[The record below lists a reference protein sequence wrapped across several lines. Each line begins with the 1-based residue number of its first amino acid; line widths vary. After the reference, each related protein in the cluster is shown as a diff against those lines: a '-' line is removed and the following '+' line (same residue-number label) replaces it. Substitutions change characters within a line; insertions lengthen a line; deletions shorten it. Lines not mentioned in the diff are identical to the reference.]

1 MAEAENSAYCGP
13 ILGSNSPG
21 TRTRMQTPSC
31 GDFLEGYYSAA
42 AEPIEQYI
50 TMLHDKV
57 QNDNIHMHLYTNPAQ
72 GYLPDEIVAE
82 AQKFFDRAEELVQN
96 DKELLERVRVA
107 RMPITYARIFPR
119 NGYELKDG
127 LLRFQGDLATV
138 PEAAAF
144 IEQMTKHGFQ
154 TIREWGGDPKQL
166 MMWAMADNTPLPYVS
181 LQNEQLAVD
190 VLPMFGGRAARIVDR
205 ASGQCVT
212 SYNVPNALY
221 FPFAGGEETRVGT
234 ALQAPAGTSLAQF
247 NVVEKTDRSVTLE
260 AISLGFQ
267 LRRILT
273 LAPDEPVLTVTNV
286 FTNQADK
293 PASLLARSHLEL
305 ELGDLMETRASFI
318 NRAGKKTK
326 RTMEPIVAG
335 LRQGEFYRDESTP
348 AKSWTFTGSKGLQV
362 TQSFDPQQVD
372 FTWLYAYPTDLNE
385 LRTGSV
391 REGP

>member
-1 MAEAENSAYCGP
+1 MSERRCRP
-13 ILGSNSPG
+13 P
-21 TRTRMQTPSC
+21 P
-31 GDFLEGYYSAA
+31 
-42 AEPIEQYI
+42 EP
-50 TMLHDKV
+50 
-57 QNDNIHMHLYTNPAQ
+57 P
-72 GYLPDEIVAE
+72 
-82 AQKFFDRAEELVQN
+82 
-96 DKELLERVRVA
+96 
-107 RMPITYARIFPR
+107 
-119 NGYELKDG
+119 
-127 LLRFQGDLATV
+127 
-138 PEAAAF
+138 
-144 IEQMTKHGFQ
+144 
-154 TIREWGGDPKQL
+154 
-166 MMWAMADNTPLPYVS
+166 
-181 LQNEQLAVD
+181 
-190 VLPMFGGRAARIVDR
+190 
-205 ASGQCVT
+205 
-212 SYNVPNALY
+212 
-221 FPFAGGEETRVGT
+221 
-234 ALQAPAGTSLAQF
+234 LAQF

-385 LRTGSV
+385 LELEVSAKAVTLKPGETMTFSHKLEV
-391 REGP
+391 RPMEK